1 MKISIITVCF
11 NSEKTIRETIESVLS
26 QQTNNTNEIEYIII
40 DGGSNDSTLSIINEY
55 RDKIAQ
61 LISEPDKGIYDAM
74 NKGIR
79 LSTGDIVGILNS
91 DDLFNHQNVLA
102 CVSDTFK
109 NNIDI
114 DAVYGDLFYFNT
126 ENPTK
131 SVRFWKSK
139 AYYPSFFDD
148 GFVIPHPTLFVSKQ
162 VYEKVGLYYSGFK
175 ISSDYEW
182 MLRAFKVNKYHP
194 FYINEVLVKMRMGGE
209 STKNWRNILL
219 GNKEIYQSWQMNH
232 INVPLFFYLKR
243 LVFKLKQV
251 IINEPSDNR

>member
-26 QQTNNTNEIEYIII
+26 QRTNGINEIEYIII
-40 DGGSNDSTLSIINEY
+40 DGGSKDNTLSIINDY

-61 LISEPDKGIYDAM
+61 IISESDKGIYDAM

-91 DDLFNHQNVLA
+91 DDLFKGENVLTR
-102 CVSDTFK
+102 VSNTFDHDP
-109 NNIDI
+109 NI

-126 ENPTK
+126 ENPSK
-131 SVRFWKSK
+131 SIRFWKSK
-139 AYYPSFFDD
+139 AYSPSFFDN
-148 GFVIPHPTLFVSKQ
+148 GFVIPHPTLFVRKQ
-162 VYEKVGLYYSGFK
+162 VYNKVGLYYSDFK

-182 MLRAFKVNKYHP
+182 MLRAFKVNKYRP
-194 FYINEVLVKMRMGGE
+194 YYINEVLVKMRMGGE

-219 GNKEIYQSWQMNH
+219 GNKEIYQSWQMNNL
-232 INVPLFFYLKR
+232 NVPLFFYLKR
-243 LVFKLKQV
+243 IIFKLKQI
-251 IINEPSDNR
+251 IINESSHNR